1 MLIVESTLRICRCSL
16 QQSLHVSVCLK
27 CFQEDMLE
35 ETLGKLERGHW
46 SEVIKSMAFT
56 LASYVTPLSLCFPHL

>member
-16 QQSLHVSVCLK
+16 QHSLHFSVCLK

-35 ETLGKLERGHW
+35 KMLGKLERGHW
-46 SEVIKSMAFT
+46 TEVIKSVAFT
-56 LASYVTPLSLCFPHL
+56 LASYVTSLSLCFPHL